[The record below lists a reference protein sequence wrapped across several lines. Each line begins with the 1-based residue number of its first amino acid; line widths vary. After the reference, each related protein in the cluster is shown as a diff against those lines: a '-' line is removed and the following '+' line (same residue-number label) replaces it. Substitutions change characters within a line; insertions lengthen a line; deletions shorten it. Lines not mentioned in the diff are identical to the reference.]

1 MNTLDPIEFLGKIGI
16 YKESGQFFKVQVT
29 GVRQPDLAYLFLQL
43 EVVGEF
49 LAEVGEQDLVFRTL
63 EADEQESF
71 SDFEF
76 GGATDAISLSLDFVS
91 VMYVGELLFSP
102 TLVEKF
108 EAQTL
113 SLEDVG

>member
-43 EVVGEF
+43 QTVGEF
-49 LAEVGEQDLVFRTL
+49 LAEVGEQDLVFRAL
-63 EADEQESF
+63 EADEQASF
-71 SDFEF
+71 GDFEL
-76 GGATDAISLSLDFVS
+76 GGATDAISVSLDFVS
-91 VMYVGELLFSP
+91 VMYVGELSFSP
-102 TLVEKF
+102 ELIAKF

-113 SLEDVG
+113 SLEDIG